1 MTIEE
6 ILDKLNK
13 KGISAVIILKAN
25 EGYSVLP
32 IQKTEYSDSFLLR
45 KHFNGETVLEA
56 LENYG
61 GLII

>member
-1 MTIEE
+1 MTIEKT
-6 ILDKLNK
+6 LDMLNK

-25 EGYSVLP
+25 EGYSVVP

-45 KHFNGETVLEA
+45 KHFNGKTVLEA

-61 GLII
+61 ELIL